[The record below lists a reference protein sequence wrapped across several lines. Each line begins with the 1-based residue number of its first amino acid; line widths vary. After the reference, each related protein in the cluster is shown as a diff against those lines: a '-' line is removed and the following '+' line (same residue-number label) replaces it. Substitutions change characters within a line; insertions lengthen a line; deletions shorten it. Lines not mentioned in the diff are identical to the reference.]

1 MAAPAHYAQ
10 RMTILEEAANAL
22 SKAID
27 PRKLA
32 SLRASKATSVHV
44 ETLVQK
50 LRDGEI
56 TKSEKAELEQYQML
70 NQIMSLV
77 KARARLAAVSA

>member
-1 MAAPAHYAQ
+1 MK
-10 RMTILEEAANAL
+10 ILEDAAQAL

-32 SLRASKATSVHV
+32 SVQASKSTSQRV
-44 ETLVQK
+44 ESLVQK
-50 LRDGEI
+50 LKDGEI
-56 TKSEKAELEQYQML
+56 SKAEKTELEQYRML

-77 KARARLAAVSA
+77 KARARLAAASA

>member
-1 MAAPAHYAQ
+1 MK
-10 RMTILEEAANAL
+10 ILEDAAHAL

-27 PRKLA
+27 PRKVA
-32 SLRASKATSVHV
+32 SLRASKSTSQRV
-44 ETLVQK
+44 ELLVQRLK
-50 LRDGEI
+50 DGEI
-56 TKSEKAELEQYQML
+56 SKAEKAELEQYRML

>member
-1 MAAPAHYAQ
+1 
-10 RMTILEEAANAL
+10 MTIIEDAAHAL

-32 SLRASKATSVHV
+32 SLRASKSTSVRV
-44 ETLVQK
+44 ESLVVK
-50 LRDGEI
+50 LQDGEI
-56 TKSEKAELEQYQML
+56 TKAEKAELNQYQYQML